1 MFDPTTGSRVFGV
14 PPGADFPAA
23 VVDGILNRIA
33 DQPPE
38 ALARV
43 QIIVNTQ
50 RMRRRLVSLLQ
61 SGPARLLPRIDLI
74 TEAGR
79 LIPTAELPDVVP
91 DLQRKLDLAR
101 LIEPLLESGAA
112 PAPRSALFDLAD
124 SLAGLLDELHSEGV
138 SPNEILNLDVGDHS
152 EHWVRSLQF
161 FRIVQ
166 AYLAETGA
174 SSQDLEARRRAA
186 TEMVVETW
194 RFRPPET
201 PVLVVGSTGSRGTTF
216 ELMKSVASLPQG
228 AIILPGFD
236 NSMPKHVWSLLTDC
250 DQPLEDHPQ
259 YRFAVILKSLGLA
272 PSDVLTWPTTVPDAA
287 RNQLISLSLR
297 PAPVTRQ
304 WRREGP
310 EIGDL
315 IPVTKN
321 LSLIEAPQQRDEA
334 QAIAVALRE
343 AVSNE
348 QTAAL
353 ITPDRTL
360 GRRVAAALA
369 RWNIE
374 PDDSGGRPL
383 SLTPP
388 GRFLR
393 QVALMMGELPTAE
406 NVVALLKH
414 PLTRTGSGDRGEHLL
429 TTREFELMLRKGAT
443 GIVSPGA
450 IQKFQKKQTGRDEWC
465 AWLIDIIAS
474 FGSPVAPTLGAISA
488 RHIALAEQIA
498 QGPSGDGSGDLWDK
512 ETGRKALEACEGLA
526 QEAVANYKATLF
538 DYRQLLDAALQADDA
553 RDPDGAHP
561 EVMIW
566 GTLEA
571 RAQGAELVILGG
583 LNEGTWPARPEP
595 DPWLS
600 RSMRRSVGLLLPE
613 RQIGLSAHDYQQAV
627 AAESVILSRS
637 CRDSESET
645 VPSRWLNRLTYL
657 LNGLPD
663 QNGSVALDQMRT
675 RGTRYLSIAAAL
687 DRPGQ
692 EVPAR
697 KRVAPAPL
705 SAVRPKSYTV
715 TEIEKLIRDP
725 YAIYAKHVLA
735 LKPLDPLRPE
745 PSAALKGTVFHEILN
760 RLIDRG
766 PFANQAEFEKLLLAL
781 ADEELFKSVRWP
793 QFRALWRGHLVAIA
807 PMLAEKELARQS
819 LVKSLRCEV
828 KGEMKLPGSPFS
840 VRGKADR
847 IDRLMDGRL
856 AIYDYKSGG
865 APTSKQVRHY
875 QRQLLIEAVMAEHG
889 GFDET
894 EPAEVSFVG
903 HIGLNRSTKDD
914 HIDLA
919 ETEIKGVT
927 VDFRTSTIL
936 RELHQL
942 LDHFDQD
949 KSGYMPRRAM
959 EKVRWEGDYD
969 QLARFGE
976 WADTDDIVLVPLS

>member
-1 MFDPTTGSRVFGV
+1 MFDPTTGPCVFGV

-23 VVDGILNRIA
+23 VVDGILKRVA
-33 DQPPE
+33 DEPPE

-43 QIIVNTQ
+43 RIIVNTQ
-50 RMRRRLVSLLQ
+50 RMRRRLTSLLQ

-74 TEAGR
+74 TDLDR
-79 LIPTAELPDVVP
+79 LVPTAELPNVVP

-112 PAPRSALFDLAD
+112 PAPRSALFGLAD

-138 SPNEILNLDVGDHS
+138 SPNKILELDVGDHS

-166 AYLAETGA
+166 SYLAEIGA
-174 SSQDLEARRRAA
+174 SFQDLEARRRAA
-186 TEMVVETW
+186 MEVLVEAW
-194 RFRPPET
+194 RVQPPAT
-201 PVLVVGSTGSRGTTF
+201 PVLIVGSTGSHGTTF
-216 ELMKSVASLPQG
+216 EMMKSVARLPQG
-228 AIILPGFD
+228 AVILPGFD
-236 NSMPKHVWSLLTDC
+236 NSMPKHVWSLLTER
-250 DQPLEDHPQ
+250 DQALEDHPQ
-259 YRFAVILKSLGLA
+259 YRFAVFLKSLGLA
-272 PSDVLTWPTTVPDAA
+272 SDEVLTWPATVPNAKC
-287 RNQLISLSLR
+287 NQLVSLSLR

-304 WRREGP
+304 WRCEGP

-315 IPVTKN
+315 ITVTQN

-343 AVSNE
+343 AVANE

-360 GRRVAAALA
+360 GRRVAAALK

-393 QVALMMGELPTAE
+393 HVALVMGGPLSAE
-406 NVVALLKH
+406 NIVALLKH

-429 TTREFELMLRKGAT
+429 STREFELMLRKSAT
-443 GIVSPGA
+443 GIVSAGA
-450 IQKFQKKQTGRDEWC
+450 IKKFQKQQTGRDEWC
-465 AWLIDIIAS
+465 AWLIDIITALD
-474 FGSPVAPTLGAISA
+474 SPVAPTLGGIST
-488 RHIALAEQIA
+488 RHFALAEQIA
-498 QGPSGDGSGDLWDK
+498 QGPSGNGSGNLWDK
-512 ETGRKALEACEGLA
+512 ETGRKTQEACESLA
-526 QEAVANYKATLF
+526 LKAVSSYKTTLF

-553 RDPDGAHP
+553 RDPDSAHP
-561 EVMIW
+561 DVMIW

-583 LNEGTWPARPEP
+583 LNEGTWPARAEP

-600 RSMRRSVGLLLPE
+600 RFMRRSVGLLLPE
-613 RQIGLSAHDYQQAV
+613 RKIGLSAHDYQQAV
-627 AAESVILSRS
+627 AAKSVILSRS

-645 VPSRWLNRLTYL
+645 VPARWLNRLTYL
-657 LNGLPD
+657 LSGLPH
-663 QNGSVALDQMRT
+663 QNGKVALDQMQA
-675 RGTRYLSIAAAL
+675 RGARFLSIAAAL
-687 DRPGQ
+687 DRP
-692 EVPAR
+692 EREAPAR

-725 YAIYAKHVLA
+725 YAIYAKHILA

-745 PSAALKGTVFHEILN
+745 PSAALKGTAFHEILK
-760 RLIDRG
+760 RLIERA
-766 PFANQAEFEKLLLAL
+766 PFADQVEIEKTLLEF
-781 ADEELFKSVRWP
+781 ADDELSKSVQWP
-793 QFRALWRGHLVAIA
+793 QFRALWRGHLAAIA
-807 PMLAEKELARQS
+807 PRLAEKEMARQS
-819 LVKSLRCEV
+819 LGKNLGCEV
-828 KGEMKLPGSPFS
+828 KGQMRLPDSPFRL
-840 VRGKADR
+840 RGTADR
-847 IDRLMDGRL
+847 IDRLIDGRL

-889 GFDET
+889 KF
-894 EPAEVSFVG
+894 
-903 HIGLNRSTKDD
+903 
-914 HIDLA
+914 
-919 ETEIKGVT
+919 
-927 VDFRTSTIL
+927 
-936 RELHQL
+936 
-942 LDHFDQD
+942 
-949 KSGYMPRRAM
+949 
-959 EKVRWEGDYD
+959 
-969 QLARFGE
+969 
-976 WADTDDIVLVPLS
+976 DDIESGEVAFV